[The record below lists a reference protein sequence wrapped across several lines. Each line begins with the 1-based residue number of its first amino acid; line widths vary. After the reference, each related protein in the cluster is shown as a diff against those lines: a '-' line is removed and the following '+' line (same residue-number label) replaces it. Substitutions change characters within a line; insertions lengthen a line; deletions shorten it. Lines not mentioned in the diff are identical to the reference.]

1 MFENV
6 NIVLS
11 LLLAIAPALLALAE
25 HFTGKWKPLFL
36 ALNALYMAFA
46 CVFLLAKEGTL
57 AGLLIT
63 VCAVLAVRLFL
74 EIIKGREER

>member
-11 LLLAIAPALLALAE
+11 LLLAIAPVVLALAE
-25 HFTGKWKPLFL
+25 HFMGKYRPLFL
-36 ALNALYMAFA
+36 VLNALYMAFA

-57 AGLLIT
+57 AGLLI
-63 VCAVLAVRLFL
+63 VICVALAVRLFL
-74 EIIKGREER
+74 EIIKGREDK